1 MHTQSL
7 DLYAAA
13 QDALTERLC
22 AGRLNT
28 RQLSA
33 AHAQHVAILIAAG
46 FGYDEAAAAF
56 WDAVHAAQHVRAQE
70 EATT

>member
-1 MHTQSL
+1 MHSQSF
-7 DLYAAA
+7 DLFAAA

-33 AHAQHVAILIAAG
+33 AHAAHVSTLIAAG
-46 FGYDEAAAAF
+46 FKYDEAAQAF
-56 WDAVHAAQHVRAQE
+56 WDAVHAAAHVRAQE
-70 EATT
+70 EATP